1 MVRPQPPRPEAAHH
15 VDKLNLDF
23 NRRHIVK
30 HFLLNIHSHDKFN
43 DLLNI
48 HSHDKF
54 NDLLNIH
61 GNVNSAF
68 DDQHDNVLLY
78 NLHLPILKGRS
89 AEVG

>member
-43 DLLNI
+43 DLSTSTATTSSTTSSTSMATSTAPSTTSTTTSSSTI
-48 HSHDKF
+48 
-54 NDLLNIH
+54 
-61 GNVNSAF
+61 
-68 DDQHDNVLLY
+68 Y
-78 NLHLPILKGRS
+78 TYPY
-89 AEVG
+89 